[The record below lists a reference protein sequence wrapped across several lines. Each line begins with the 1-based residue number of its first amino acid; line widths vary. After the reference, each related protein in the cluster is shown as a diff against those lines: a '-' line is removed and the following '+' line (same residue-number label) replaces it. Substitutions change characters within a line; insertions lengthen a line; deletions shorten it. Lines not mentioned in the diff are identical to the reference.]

1 MKKIFNVSLSLF
13 FVSTGVFAQNKGL
26 VANSESPYSK
36 LQSVGLQD
44 VKWTNGFWK
53 EQFDVE
59 TKNTLPYMWD
69 LYHNETSHAYKNFE
83 IAKYHAISPGI
94 DTRKF
99 VPYYYTEADNE
110 KHLEEAQ
117 RKYWVSES
125 ISKFC
130 LQPVHWPYYSDC
142 H

>member
-1 MKKIFNVSLSLF
+1 MKKNIILLSAVLF
-13 FVSTGVFAQNKGL
+13 STVIIAQNKGL

-69 LYHNETSHAYKNFE
+69 LYHNDEVSHAYKNFE
-83 IAKYHAISPGI
+83 IAAG
-94 DTRKF
+94 
-99 VPYYYTEADNE
+99 
-110 KHLEEAQ
+110 
-117 RKYWVSES
+117 ES
-125 ISKFC
+125 KGTFKGPSFHGDLMHKQFSLI
-130 LQPVHWPYYSDC
+130 QN
-142 H
+142 